1 MTPPPRDDMTLPPPN
16 EVLAG
21 DRVLRVN
28 WLPGSDRL
36 RGLCHCG
43 AEAEAEDPAAM
54 WEWLLAHP
62 DHPAGGPDE
71 PQLPAQ
77 LPPPPAHVVTDPRT
91 IRTRTL
97 VPA

>member
-1 MTPPPRDDMTLPPPN
+1 MELPPPRQ
-16 EVLAG
+16 VLEG

-28 WLPGSDRL
+28 WLPGSDRP

-43 AEAEAEDPAAM
+43 AEAEGEDPIEM

-62 DHPAGGPDE
+62 DHPAGGPTVR
-71 PQLPAQ
+71 PLPDV
-77 LPPPPAHVVTDPRT
+77 LPPPPAHRVTDPLVIVR
-91 IRTRTL
+91 RAA